1 MTPAQLRALIHSDSV
16 AKQMADRGDDLGC
29 ATRCTAIATPM
40 RTETVL
46 TERGLYDRLGAAMA
60 ESILQKLSMYQGMY
74 GQIVQRVLGWMKPGE
89 GGFDFAEPEFLGL
102 IDQIRQD
109 GMALS
114 DPEYQALINLSLTT
128 HQITASEVSEAW
140 SQYRPD
146 GKVHS

>member
-1 MTPAQLRALIHSDSV
+1 MTPAQLRALIHSDLV

-29 ATRCTAIATPM
+29 ATRCTVIATPT

-89 GGFDFAEPEFLGL
+89 GGFDFSEPEFLAL

-146 GKVHS
+146 GKVYS

>member
-29 ATRCTAIATPM
+29 ATRCTAIATPT

-60 ESILQKLSMYQGMY
+60 ESILQKLSMYAGVY
-74 GQIVQRVLGWMKPGE
+74 RLIVQRVLGWMKPGE
-89 GGFDFAEPEFLGL
+89 GGFDFAEAEFLAL

-109 GMALS
+109 SMALS

-146 GKVHS
+146 GKVYS

>member
-16 AKQMADRGDDLGC
+16 AKQMADRGDDIGC
-29 ATRCTAIATPM
+29 ATRCTAIASPM

-60 ESILQKLSMYQGMY
+60 ESILQKLFMYEGLF

-89 GGFDFAEPEFLGL
+89 GGFDFSEPEFLAL

-128 HQITASEVSEAW
+128 TKITASEVSEAW

-146 GKVHS
+146 GKVIT